1 MAGLGEG
8 RNETVWKARR
18 DLLGS
23 GGISRRMNRAMSECL
38 WLCSFWGI
46 IALNAKK
53 EKFFDL
59 FTNYYKI
66 YLKGE

>member
-1 MAGLGEG
+1 
-8 RNETVWKARR
+8 
-18 DLLGS
+18 
-23 GGISRRMNRAMSECL
+23 MNGAMSECL

-59 FTNYYKI
+59 FSNNYNI
-66 YLKGE
+66 YLKGEWAI

>member
-18 DLLGS
+18 DLLRS
-23 GGISRRMNRAMSECL
+23 GGIRKRMNGAMSECL

-59 FTNYYKI
+59 FSNSYNI
-66 YLKGE
+66 YIKGE